1 MLPGVARDTVNGDVT
16 LSSPGQVYANKS
28 LLWLTCPLL
37 LYWITRLWFLAK
49 RAELHEDPVVFAVT
63 DKVSLGVGAAVG
75 ILVLLAGLPVW

>member
-1 MLPGVARDTVNGDVT
+1 VFALYIHEGAPE
-16 LSSPGQVYANKS
+16 VYANKS

-49 RAELHEDPVVFAVT
+49 RAELHDDPVVFAVT